1 MVLLLKVDCLN
12 INFGLGGITDILI
25 SSLGFSSQHC
35 FRFPGPAN
43 LSLSLQNT
51 QTPQS
56 NCVHLTRSTS
66 FPLHSWHNY
75 VTILCDNFWCLH
87 TQVLLGLA
95 LLEFEVDAVSICLF
109 CNGTIFISLSGYALH
124 QC

>member
-1 MVLLLKVDCLN
+1 MVLLLKVDCLD

-56 NCVHLTRSTS
+56 NYVHLTRSTS

-75 VTILCDNFWCLH
+75 VTILCDNFWCTH

-109 CNGTIFISLSGYALH
+109 RNGTIFISLSGYALH